1 VLQSWHRLKKVSE
14 EVHFHILMKNNGTM
28 RIARETCVEINILS
42 SFFHRVGLL
51 IKLLEHEIHEFLTF
65 SNDFMF

>member
-1 VLQSWHRLKKVSE
+1 
-14 EVHFHILMKNNGTM
+14 M
-28 RIARETCVEINILS
+28 RIERETCVEINILS